1 MMMQEEQEKR
11 KEMRA
16 WVKYTL
22 IAVSVIFLV
31 ALLPLML
38 NWLILIERR
47 FDVVGEATDWLQ
59 FWPVYLSAIG
69 TLIMTVATFYTL
81 RANQK
86 QMASMIESEG
96 AQLVFSL
103 YSDYEYVLL
112 KVTNVGRSVAR
123 NIKLSIPNR
132 LDILERNADMPFGEG
147 LIKHFNTLNTIPLL
161 LPNQSEYIA
170 LYMYRALN
178 GSIKDNDGIKTVEMF
193 GDLYI
198 PEDITKIA
206 EYFKNETFV
215 VEGQFTNYLNQVH
228 PVSQEV
234 DNTYNVSLA
243 DENDSIER
251 SLKLLNRNLDG
262 IKKELHSSDN
272 SKLKDIDDVLG
283 KVKIELHSIGESL
296 KKIEGKMK
304 K

>member
-1 MMMQEEQEKR
+1 
-11 KEMRA
+11 MRQ
-16 WVKYTL
+16 WLKYAFFITAGIL
-22 IAVSVIFLV
+22 LLLV
-31 ALLPLML
+31 AVPLLL
-38 NWLILIERR
+38 NWLILQDRR

-69 TLIMTVATFYTL
+69 TIAMTIATFCAL

-86 QMASMIESEG
+86 QIANTIESEG

-123 NIKLSIPNR
+123 NIRLSIPNR
-132 LDILERNADMPFGEG
+132 LDIIERNAGMPFGEG

-198 PEDITKIA
+198 PENITKIA

-243 DENDSIER
+243 DENDSIAR

>member
-1 MMMQEEQEKR
+1 MMQEEQEKR

-31 ALLPLML
+31 ALLPLIL

-132 LDILERNADMPFGEG
+132 LDILERNAGMPFGEG

-198 PEDITKIA
+198 PENITKIA